1 MDDNTVV
8 DMHLARMLSLVC
20 SSFQIPGSKASVP
33 VDFLDSLSWVSRTL
47 LLSILKH
54 PLPSP
59 FYLCRAVLGPSA
71 HLPPPVL
78 FLLAQQGKDSSNGH
92 KQLPP
97 ASNDPSDP
105 ALAPVSS
112 HRPK

>member
-71 HLPPPVL
+71 HLPPPGPL
-78 FLLAQQGKDSSNGH
+78 SPGTAGKGQQQWS
-92 KQLPP
+92 QT
-97 ASNDPSDP
+97 A
-105 ALAPVSS
+105 ATCFE
-112 HRPK
+112 